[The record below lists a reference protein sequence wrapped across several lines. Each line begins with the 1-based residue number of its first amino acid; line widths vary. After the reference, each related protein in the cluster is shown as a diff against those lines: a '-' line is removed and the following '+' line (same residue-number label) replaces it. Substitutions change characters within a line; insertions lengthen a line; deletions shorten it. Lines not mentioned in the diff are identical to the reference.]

1 MVAAPKR
8 SRALILAAGL
18 GSRLANGDP
27 TPKPLREVSGVP
39 LIVRVIRALENQ
51 GIREV
56 GIVVGYQA
64 EELISGLGDFE
75 LEARLSFF
83 RNDEYRKPNGT
94 SVLAARDFVTEPTL
108 LLMSDHLWSPR
119 LLEAVASYPVTDR
132 ESVLGVDSRI
142 DACFDLDDATKV
154 VVQGDRIERIGKELE
169 EYNAL
174 DTGVFLITPAL
185 IEALDAVNGPGGC
198 SLSQGVAALAAEG
211 RMKAAD
217 VGDATWIDVDTPEAH
232 AEAERL
238 ICELGDDLDA
248 LGPEPGIVAAQGVRN
263 GPTANQAC

>member
-1 MVAAPKR
+1 MVAGHSR

-51 GIREV
+51 GVREV
-56 GIVVGYQA
+56 GIVVGHQA
-64 EELISGLGDFE
+64 EELIGGLSGYDLK
-75 LEARLSFF
+75 ARLSFF
-83 RNDEYRKPNGT
+83 HNEEYRKPNGT
-94 SVLAARDFVTEPTL
+94 SVLAAREFITEPTL

-132 ESVLGVDSRI
+132 ESVLGVDFRI
-142 DACFDLDDATKV
+142 HACFDLDDATKV
-154 VVQGDRIERIGKELE
+154 EVRGDRIERIGKELE
-169 EYNAL
+169 DYNAL
-174 DTGVFLITPAL
+174 DTGVFLITGAL
-185 IEALDAVNGPGGC
+185 IEALDAVDGPEGC

-217 VGDATWIDVDTPEAH
+217 VGDATWIDVDTPEAR

-238 ICELGDDLDA
+238 IAELGDALDA
-248 LGPEPGIVAAQGVRN
+248 RGSEPGIVAAQGVRN
-263 GPTANQAC
+263 GRTANQAS